1 MNRTLIV
8 RVGGILIVLALLG
21 LIVPT
26 VLSWTGL
33 GSNPRK
39 KAPAV
44 ADPGAFEPQF
54 SEEGFGAFIGA
65 NEDTIAAFRLEL
77 AESSAETTQGMM
89 YRRQVPDGTGMLFIM
104 PDERY
109 QSFWMRNTYVS
120 LDIIY
125 LSADGQVVSIQANA
139 QPLNETPLPSE
150 GPAKYV
156 LEIAG
161 GQAAALG
168 IKPGTKWVWK
178 RNM

>member
-8 RVGGILIVLALLG
+8 RAGGILIVLALLG

-26 VLSWTGL
+26 VLSWAGL
-33 GSNPRK
+33 GANPKK
-39 KAPAV
+39 KASIV
-44 ADPGAFEPQF
+44 ADSGAFEPPF
-54 SEEGFGAFIGA
+54 TEEGYGAFLGTDQ
-65 NEDTIAAFRLEL
+65 DTIAEFRLEL
-77 AESSAETTQGMM
+77 AEGTAETTQGMM

-125 LSADGQVVSIQANA
+125 LSADGKVVSIQANA

-168 IKPGTKWVWK
+168 IKPGIEWVWK